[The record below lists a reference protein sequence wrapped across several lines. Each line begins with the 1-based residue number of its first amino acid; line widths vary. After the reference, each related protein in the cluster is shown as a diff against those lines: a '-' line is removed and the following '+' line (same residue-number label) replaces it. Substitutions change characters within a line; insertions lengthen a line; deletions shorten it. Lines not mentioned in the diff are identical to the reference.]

1 MVTVDN
7 IKQILEC
14 SDIYDQK
21 LIRWAN
27 GDEKA
32 LVDLIN
38 LINQK
43 LEERRK
49 REAVVEYGTYRK
61 ST

>member
-14 SDIYDQK
+14 SDMYAQK

-27 GDEKA
+27 GDGKA
-32 LVDLIN
+32 LVDLID
-38 LINQK
+38 QK
-43 LEERRK
+43 LEERSK
-49 REAVVEYGTYRK
+49 REAVVEYGA
-61 ST
+61 

>member
-1 MVTVDN
+1 MITADN

-14 SDIYDQK
+14 KDMYAQK
-21 LIRWAN
+21 MIRWAN

-32 LVDLIN
+32 LVD

-49 REAVVEYGTYRK
+49 REAVVEYGA
-61 ST
+61 

>member
-1 MVTVDN
+1 MTIDN

-14 SDIYDQK
+14 KDMYAQK
-21 LIRWAN
+21 MIRWAN

-38 LINQK
+38 QK
-43 LEERRK
+43 LEEK
-49 REAVVEYGTYRK
+49 RVRAAIVEV
-61 ST
+61 S

>member
-1 MVTVDN
+1 MITVDN

-14 SDIYDQK
+14 KDVYAQK

-38 LINQK
+38 QK
-43 LEERRK
+43 LEEK
-49 REAVVEYGTYRK
+49 RVRAAIVEV
-61 ST
+61 S

>member
-7 IKQILEC
+7 VKQILEC
-14 SDIYDQK
+14 KDMYAQK
-21 LIRWAN
+21 MIRWAN

-38 LINQK
+38 QK
-43 LEERRK
+43 LEEK
-49 REAVVEYGTYRK
+49 RVRAAIVEV
-61 ST
+61 S

>member
-14 SDIYDQK
+14 SDIYAQK
-21 LIRWAN
+21 MIRWAN
-27 GDEKA
+27 WDEKA
-32 LVDLIN
+32 LVD

-49 REAVVEYGTYRK
+49 SEAVVEYGTFRR
-61 ST
+61 T

>member
-1 MVTVDN
+1 MVTIDN

-14 SDIYDQK
+14 SDIYAQK

-27 GDEKA
+27 GDEEA
-32 LVDLIN
+32 LSKLIN
-38 LINQK
+38 HK

-49 REAVVEYGTYRK
+49 REAVVEYGH
-61 ST
+61 

>member
-1 MVTVDN
+1 MVTIDN

-14 SDIYDQK
+14 SDMYAQK

-27 GDEKA
+27 RDEKA
-32 LVDLIN
+32 LVD

>member
-1 MVTVDN
+1 MITKDN
-7 IKQILEC
+7 VKQILEC
-14 SDIYDQK
+14 SDIYAQK

-27 GDEKA
+27 GDEKS
-32 LVDLIN
+32 LVD

-49 REAVVEYGTYRK
+49 REAVVEYGH
-61 ST
+61 

>member
-14 SDIYDQK
+14 NDIYAQK

-32 LVDLIN
+32 LVD

>member
-1 MVTVDN
+1 MVTIDN

-14 SDIYDQK
+14 SDMYAQK

-27 GDEKA
+27 GDEEA
-32 LVDLIN
+32 LVD

-43 LEERRK
+43 LEERQE
-49 REAVVEYGTYRK
+49 REAVVEYGA
-61 ST
+61 

>member
-14 SDIYDQK
+14 SDMYAQK

-27 GDEKA
+27 GDVKA
-32 LVDLIN
+32 LVD

-43 LEERRK
+43 LEERQE
-49 REAVVEYGTYRK
+49 REAVVEYGA
-61 ST
+61 

>member
-1 MVTVDN
+1 MITVDN

-14 SDIYDQK
+14 KDMYAQK
-21 LIRWAN
+21 MIRWAN

-38 LINQK
+38 QK
-43 LEERRK
+43 LEEK
-49 REAVVEYGTYRK
+49 RVRPAIVEV
-61 ST
+61 S

>member
-1 MVTVDN
+1 MYAQKM
-7 IKQILEC
+7 IK
-14 SDIYDQK
+14 
-21 LIRWAN
+21 WTN

-32 LVDLIN
+32 LVD

-49 REAVVEYGTYRK
+49 REAVVEYG
-61 ST
+61 S

>member
-1 MVTVDN
+1 MVTIDN

-14 SDIYDQK
+14 NDIYAQK

-32 LVDLIN
+32 LVD

>member
-1 MVTVDN
+1 MITVDN

-14 SDIYDQK
+14 KDMYAQK
-21 LIRWAN
+21 MIRWAN

-38 LINQK
+38 QK
-43 LEERRK
+43 LEEK
-49 REAVVEYGTYRK
+49 RVRAAIMEVF
-61 ST
+61 

>member
-1 MVTVDN
+1 VTVEN

-14 SDIYDQK
+14 KDMYAQK
-21 LIRWAN
+21 MIRWAN

-38 LINQK
+38 QK
-43 LEERRK
+43 LEEK
-49 REAVVEYGTYRK
+49 RVRAAIVEV
-61 ST
+61 S

>member
-1 MVTVDN
+1 MITVDN

-14 SDIYDQK
+14 SDIYAQK
-21 LIRWAN
+21 LIRWTN

-38 LINQK
+38 QK
-43 LEERRK
+43 LEEK
-49 REAVVEYGTYRK
+49 RIRAAIVEV
-61 ST
+61 S

>member
-1 MVTVDN
+1 MVTVEN

-14 SDIYDQK
+14 KDMYAQK
-21 LIRWAN
+21 MIRWAN

-38 LINQK
+38 QK
-43 LEERRK
+43 LEEK
-49 REAVVEYGTYRK
+49 RVRAAIVEV
-61 ST
+61 S

>member
-1 MVTVDN
+1 MITKDN
-7 IKQILEC
+7 VKQILEC
-14 SDIYDQK
+14 SDMYAQK

-38 LINQK
+38 QK
-43 LEERRK
+43 LEERRNRK
-49 REAVVEYGTYRK
+49 AVVEYGT
-61 ST
+61 

>member
-1 MVTVDN
+1 MVKEN
-7 IKQILEC
+7 IMQILEC
-14 SDIYDQK
+14 SDVYAQK
-21 LIRWAN
+21 MIRWAN

-38 LINQK
+38 QK

-49 REAVVEYGTYRK
+49 REAMVEYGA
-61 ST
+61 

>member
-1 MVTVDN
+1 MITVDN

-14 SDIYDQK
+14 KDMYAQK
-21 LIRWAN
+21 MIRWAN
-27 GDEKA
+27 GDEKS
-32 LVDLIN
+32 LVELIN
-38 LINQK
+38 HK

>member
-1 MVTVDN
+1 MITVDN

-14 SDIYDQK
+14 KDMYAQK
-21 LIRWAN
+21 MIRWAN

-38 LINQK
+38 QK

-49 REAVVEYGTYRK
+49 REAVIEYGTYRK

>member
-1 MVTVDN
+1 MVTIDN

-14 SDIYDQK
+14 KDMYAQK
-21 LIRWAN
+21 MIRWAN
-27 GDEKA
+27 GDEKV

-38 LINQK
+38 QN

-49 REAVVEYGTYRK
+49 REAVVEYGA
-61 ST
+61 

>member
-14 SDIYDQK
+14 SDIYAQK

-38 LINQK
+38 QK
-43 LEERRK
+43 LEERRNRK
-49 REAVVEYGTYRK
+49 AVVEYGT
-61 ST
+61 

>member
-14 SDIYDQK
+14 SDMYAQK

-27 GDEKA
+27 RDEKA

-38 LINQK
+38 QK
-43 LEERRK
+43 LEERLK
-49 REAVVEYGTYRK
+49 REAVVEYGA
-61 ST
+61 

>member
-14 SDIYDQK
+14 SDMYAQK

-38 LINQK
+38 QK
-43 LEERRK
+43 LEERRNRK
-49 REAVVEYGTYRK
+49 AVVEYGTYRK

>member
-1 MVTVDN
+1 MTIDN

-14 SDIYDQK
+14 KDMYAQK
-21 LIRWAN
+21 IIRWAN

-32 LVDLIN
+32 LVD

-49 REAVVEYGTYRK
+49 REAVVEYGA
-61 ST
+61 

>member
-1 MVTVDN
+1 MVTIDN

-14 SDIYDQK
+14 NDIYAQK
-21 LIRWAN
+21 MVRWAN

-32 LVDLIN
+32 LVDLN
-38 LINQK
+38 NQK

-49 REAVVEYGTYRK
+49 REAVVEYGA
-61 ST
+61 

>member
-1 MVTVDN
+1 MVTIDN

-14 SDIYDQK
+14 SDIYAQK

-27 GDEKA
+27 GDKKA

-38 LINQK
+38 QK
-43 LEERRK
+43 LEEK
-49 REAVVEYGTYRK
+49 RVRAAIVEV
-61 ST
+61 S

>member
-1 MVTVDN
+1 M
-7 IKQILEC
+7 
-14 SDIYDQK
+14 YAQK

-27 GDEKA
+27 GNEKT
-32 LVDLIN
+32 LVD

-49 REAVVEYGTYRK
+49 REAVVEYGT
-61 ST
+61 